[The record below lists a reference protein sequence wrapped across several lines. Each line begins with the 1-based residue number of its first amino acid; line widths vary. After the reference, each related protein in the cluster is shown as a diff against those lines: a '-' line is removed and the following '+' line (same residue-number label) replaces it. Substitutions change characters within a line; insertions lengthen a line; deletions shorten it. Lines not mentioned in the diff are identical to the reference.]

1 MMPKFIVIPCTGGV
15 TDAPVFATALAVAW
29 RFGSHLAFLHVRPD
43 VRQQFAALAAAEIGV
58 VSGVG
63 DTMERMERDADQHE
77 HAAERLWREL
87 CQHESITVRDG
98 PPFEGVSTEWIPEVG
113 GPADWVAEHGRTAD
127 LIVAGRAREGGGT
140 ARDVLE
146 VALMN
151 TGRPVLIAPP
161 VAPASVGRIVTI
173 AWKDT
178 REAAGAVSAALP
190 FIAQAERVLI
200 LTVDEDDEAD
210 DRSPERLQGALRWH
224 NPNVLMNRL
233 VREHGSAAEV
243 LLQAATQ
250 AGSDLLVTG
259 GYSHTRLRQAMF
271 GGFTRHLLEHG
282 ELPVLMAH

>member
-1 MMPKFIVIPCTGGV
+1 MPKFIVLPCTGGV
-15 TDAPVFATALAVAW
+15 TDAPVFATALAVAR

-77 HAAERLWREL
+77 HAVERLWREL
-87 CQHESITVRDG
+87 CQRESITVRDG

-140 ARDVLE
+140 GDGCAGGGADEHWPSGVDR
-146 VALMN
+146 AA
-151 TGRPVLIAPP
+151 PV
-161 VAPASVGRIVTI
+161 VPASVGRIVTI

-190 FIAQAERVLI
+190 FIAQAG
-200 LTVDEDDEAD
+200 AHHHP
-210 DRSPERLQGALRWH
+210 DRRRGRRSGRPLARAVARRAALAQPERAYAPPGART
-224 NPNVLMNRL
+224 RL
-233 VREHGSAAEV
+233 CGRGA
-243 LLQAATQ
+243 
-250 AGSDLLVTG
+250 VTG
-259 GYSHTRLRQAMF
+259 GDASRF
-271 GGFTRHLLEHG
+271 
-282 ELPVLMAH
+282 